1 MSSRSKQ
8 YDRFTG
14 FIVKDSTP
22 RANKISRTSSLT
34 SLARI
39 WSVRRSA
46 PLAFFVTVSSSPAFA
61 SSSSRSRDS
70 IVPSASSKTSGLGTT
85 NMHRCMPETT
95 AHADTVSPSTLDAST
110 GTRPK
115 RNTVPGC
122 AMSSCASR
130 KKKGS
135 VESESSGR
143 EPSASC
149 AGAASTATSSPAAS
163 SHTAAHPSAAP
174 SSVDAAATAAP
185 DAVTPAAGGAGART
199 VVSLRIPVFLAI
211 AAAAAG
217 LGGSSSSS
225 SSSSSIGTGAD
236 ASSASMASPS
246 SRWLECTGDSGGLS
260 EYSSAA
266 APAWVSSAQVTARGV
281 GLAAGADAALGAVGV
296 TMDGFMSVAGVA
308 CTLGGG
314 AVWGAGRLNALAGLA
329 SGGAGIPT
337 DVPMSPRMSSRS
349 ESASCAGLAPAASAM
364 GARLRPPAATAAAFF
379 ANMLARR
386 CLSRLST
393 SGFLRL
399 ASLPSAPSLFAPF
412 LRFLPSAAS
421 ASSSSSSDIPGC
433 ALVQSSSSPRST

>member
-1 MSSRSKQ
+1 MRSTGNAGPDAGHRTFRTYWHPRGMSSRSKQ

-46 PLAFFVTVSSSPAFA
+46 PLAFFVTVSSSPASA

-236 ASSASMASPS
+236 ASSASAFLLFCLPFALLFRAFTFVGAPS
-246 SRWLECTGDSGGLS
+246 SAIAPVFALRGRRRAWMAIHTPD
-260 EYSSAA
+260 SAA
-266 APAWVSSAQVTARGV
+266 KA
-281 GLAAGADAALGAVGV
+281 LDANGGMKRK
-296 TMDGFMSVAGVA
+296 TCSTTIDQESYCEPSV
-308 CTLGGG
+308 L
-314 AVWGAGRLNALAGLA
+314 
-329 SGGAGIPT
+329 
-337 DVPMSPRMSSRS
+337 SP
-349 ESASCAGLAPAASAM
+349 PVN
-364 GARLRPPAATAAAFF
+364 LR
-379 ANMLARR
+379 
-386 CLSRLST
+386 
-393 SGFLRL
+393 
-399 ASLPSAPSLFAPF
+399 
-412 LRFLPSAAS
+412 
-421 ASSSSSSDIPGC
+421 
-433 ALVQSSSSPRST
+433 

>member
-1 MSSRSKQ
+1 
-8 YDRFTG
+8 
-14 FIVKDSTP
+14 
-22 RANKISRTSSLT
+22 
-34 SLARI
+34 
-39 WSVRRSA
+39 
-46 PLAFFVTVSSSPAFA
+46 
-61 SSSSRSRDS
+61 
-70 IVPSASSKTSGLGTT
+70 
-85 NMHRCMPETT
+85 
-95 AHADTVSPSTLDAST
+95 
-110 GTRPK
+110 
-115 RNTVPGC
+115 
-122 AMSSCASR
+122 MSSCASR

-364 GARLRPPAATAAAFF
+364 GARLSPPAATAAAFF